1 MGRVG
6 EQGGGL
12 QDHSG
17 VPGGP
22 APCSKPALWPPYS
35 WGCVVLLHRSPA
47 RLGYRAASPPPA
59 KPPAPC
65 RAVPCWVCAWPGAHC
80 PRWRT
85 GAPLRCHRCQ
95 PVPVLGCGRTPGCCH
110 TGCASPG
117 PGADGQRKGLNEKSV
132 LMRLPGRLAA
142 ILPLRTRRFLCRR
155 RRKFYLYLGK
165 HSCGESARELPSH

>member
-1 MGRVG
+1 MNRA
-6 EQGGGL
+6 GGCRITAGYP
-12 QDHSG
+12 G
-17 VPGGP
+17 VPHPAANLRCGHPTAGG
-22 APCSKPALWPPYS
+22 AWCCCTTALRG
-35 WGCVVLLHRSPA
+35 WGTGLHPHPQQSHQR
-47 RLGYRAASPPPA
+47 
-59 KPPAPC
+59 

-95 PVPVLGCGRTPGCCH
+95 PVPVLGCERTPGCCH

-132 LMRLPGRLAA
+132 FMRLPGRLAA